1 MDIKC
6 KNTEQLLSSYMDSE
20 LSDDHMRSVTAHLS
34 TCRACAAK
42 LQALQLS
49 RKVFRS
55 MLSGAS
61 VLTAAEQQ
69 FCRGLAAYHGR
80 AKFMPQRLFSLEPR
94 LWKPVLALLLFGVLL
109 WSAGFVSLPQH
120 DSRLT
125 TAWRVH
131 QAGFTMGEDN
141 I

>member
-6 KNTEQLLSSYMDSE
+6 QNTEQLLSSYMDSE

-34 TCRACAAK
+34 ICHACAAK
-42 LQALQLS
+42 LQTLQLS

-55 MLSGAS
+55 ISPDAAA
-61 VLTAAEQQ
+61 LTASERQ
-69 FCRGLAAYHGR
+69 FCRGLAAYRGR
-80 AKFMPQRLFSLEPR
+80 VKFMPPRSFPLEPR
-94 LWKPVLALLLFGVLL
+94 IWEPVLALLLFGILL

-120 DSRLT
+120 DSRLAT
-125 TAWRVH
+125 EWRAH
-131 QAGFTMGEDN
+131 QAGFSMGEDN